1 MRKNSCYFIVCALCV
16 CMLSACGSSKNAVV
30 SQQAVNPYGTSIARD
45 ECEILAE
52 EKPEV
57 RQFGVGSHFKRA
69 TADNIAALQARA
81 KFARAI
87 ESAVLTATEEYGVSM
102 EKFAGDDVVG
112 NTAIDQAATS
122 RDIAMTIAQTVVK
135 NTSVIKTTV
144 YYKENK
150 QFNVFVCVEY
160 LDGIDKMAETVVGK
174 IEDAI
179 SADDKARIKA
189 SRDEFVENIK
199 SGIVKGMQEQ

>member
-1 MRKNSCYFIVCALCV
+1 MKKIAFYLGTSILCV
-16 CMLSACGSSKNAVV
+16 CLLSACGSTKKTVA
-30 SQQAVNPYGTSIARD
+30 SQQAVNPYGTVVTQD

-87 ESAVLTATEEYGVSM
+87 ESAVLAATEEYGVSM
-102 EKFAGDDVVG
+102 EKYAGDEAVG

-122 RDIAMTIAQTVVK
+122 RDIAMAIAQSVVK
-135 NTSVIKTTV
+135 NTSVIKTSV

-160 LDGIDKMAETVVGK
+160 LDGIDKMAETVASKV
-174 IEDAI
+174 EDAI
-179 SADDKARIKA
+179 SVDDKARIKA
-189 SRDEFVENIK
+189 SRDEFVENLK
-199 SGIVKGMQEQ
+199 NGIVKGMQEQ